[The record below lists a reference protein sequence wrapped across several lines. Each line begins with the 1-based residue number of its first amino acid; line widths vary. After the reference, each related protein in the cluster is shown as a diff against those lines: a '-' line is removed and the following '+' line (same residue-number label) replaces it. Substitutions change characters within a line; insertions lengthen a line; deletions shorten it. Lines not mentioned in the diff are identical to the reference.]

1 MSPSSVEREIKRAI
15 EERKVAEVVDR
26 HGHRR
31 VVEPH
36 LLFQTEAGVRQIEV
50 YQLSG
55 QSRTGGLPDWRHFA
69 LDDILAVTVGEQ
81 TFSPQP
87 SFNPF
92 NRRMFAH
99 IELRVPTAW
108 ELGPSY
114 D

>member
-1 MSPSSVEREIKRAI
+1 MSTSSVEWDIKRAI
-15 EERKVAEVVDR
+15 EGRKVAEVVDR
-26 HGHRR
+26 HGRQR

-36 LLFQTEAGVRQIEV
+36 LLFQTGAGVRQIEV
-50 YQLSG
+50 YQRSG

-69 LDDILAVTVGEQ
+69 LDDILAVTVSEE

-92 NRRMFAH
+92 NRHMFAH

-108 ELGPSY
+108 ELGQS
-114 D
+114 